1 MADDKSYSFE
11 YKGTIIPLKDV
22 GNDSEN
28 ATVNEFNSLISEL
41 NLKYS
46 FANLFHLSEDEWKK
60 YPISFHYKASSL
72 SLKDFVKENHEIS
85 KELKLLDSINGLEKI
100 HQLDIMDG
108 SPKCDKE
115 TVAICTETF
124 RLFQDVYNT
133 FALARFSLLEGFRK
147 LHLYSTLKWDSGGS
161 GQYWIRT
168 SYLNNAIIWYNSCFD
183 ILLQTLWIGK
193 RYFIGVKPNNN
204 QPSFVMADLYSKY
217 EDIIKVPL
225 TTRLKD
231 KEMCIKNFVDDI
243 TYRCIRDKANQ
254 LKHRNGLRYKEFCD
268 PNLMMFAFGDYNSR
282 STESSTNIEEVIAEL
297 ISYHKAFVVLVDEVK
312 NIVSIE
318 FKNNYNIAI

>member
-1 MADDKSYSFE
+1 MENEKSYCFV
-11 YKGTIIPLKDV
+11 YKGATIPLQELGK
-22 GNDSEN
+22 DSEDV
-28 ATVNEFNSLISEL
+28 TVNELNSLISEL

-46 FANLFHLSEDEWKK
+46 FAKLFHLSEEEWVN
-60 YPISFHYKASSL
+60 YPISFYYKGKL
-72 SLKDFVKENHEIS
+72 ITLREFVDENKKLS
-85 KELKLLDSINGLEKI
+85 KELELLESINGLENN
-100 HQLDIMDG
+100 HQLSMLG
-108 SPKCDKE
+108 SKTNGICDRE

-124 RLFQDVYNT
+124 RLFQDVCNT

-147 LHLYSTLKWDSGGS
+147 LHLYSTLKWDNGES

-183 ILLQTLWIGK
+183 ILLQTLWICKKYYISK
-193 RYFIGVKPNNN
+193 RINGVEL
-204 QPSFVMADLYSKY
+204 QFEDLWLRYDEVLAKCR
-217 EDIIKVPL
+217 ETDIP
-225 TTRLKD
+225 
-231 KEMCIKNFVDDI
+231 ENCIKSFSGTSTVKHV
-243 TYRCIRDKANQ
+243 RQLANS

-268 PNLMMFAFGDYNSR
+268 PNLIMFAFGDYNSR

-297 ISYHKAFVVLVDEVK
+297 TSYHKAFVALVDEVK

>member
-1 MADDKSYSFE
+1 MEEDKSYCFV
-11 YKGTIIPLKDV
+11 YKGTTIPLIELGKE
-22 GNDSEN
+22 SEN
-28 ATVNEFNSLISEL
+28 ITINEFNSLISEL

-46 FANLFHLSEDEWKK
+46 FATLFHLSEDEWVN
-60 YPISFHYKASSL
+60 YPISFYYKGEL
-72 SLKDFVKENHEIS
+72 ITLRKFVDENKKLS
-85 KELKLLDSINGLEKI
+85 KELILLGSINGFEQK
-100 HQLDIMDG
+100 HQLCTFGNNTNSI
-108 SPKCDKE
+108 CDRE

-124 RLFQDVYNT
+124 RLFQNVYNT

-147 LHLYSTLKWDSGGS
+147 LHLYSTLKWDSGES

-193 RYFIGVKPNNN
+193 KYYIHKRIKNKILQVEDLWLRFDEVLAKCRE
-204 QPSFVMADLYSKY
+204 ADIP
-217 EDIIKVPL
+217 EA
-225 TTRLKD
+225 
-231 KEMCIKNFVDDI
+231 CIKSFSGTSTVI
-243 TYRCIRDKANQ
+243 HVRQLANS

-268 PNLMMFAFGDYNSR
+268 PNLIMFAFDDYNSR
-282 STESSTNIEEVIAEL
+282 STESSTNIEEVITEL
-297 ISYHKAFVVLVDEVK
+297 TFYHKAFVALVDEVK